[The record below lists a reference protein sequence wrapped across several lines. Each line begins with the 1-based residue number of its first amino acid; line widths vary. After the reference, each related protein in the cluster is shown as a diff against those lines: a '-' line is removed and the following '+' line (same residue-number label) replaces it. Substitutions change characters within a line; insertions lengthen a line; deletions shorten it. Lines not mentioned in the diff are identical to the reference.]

1 MHYIIQKFWIQNIC
15 MNELYLYSN
24 ASQYFILS
32 SIKRSTKFLFYN
44 GSFNVFQIELL
55 ALKDKVRQQKK
66 QIKENDLKSKRKM
79 VQSVMSYLRSN
90 SKTADLQNE
99 SNRNVSI
106 VARARNN
113 SAFVGFNRYNLHH

>member
-1 MHYIIQKFWIQNIC
+1 MVV
-15 MNELYLYSN
+15 L
-24 ASQYFILS
+24 
-32 SIKRSTKFLFYN
+32 
-44 GSFNVFQIELL
+44 
-55 ALKDKVRQQKK
+55 KK
-66 QIKENDLKSKRKM
+66 QIKENENDLKSKRKM